1 MLRHLKTNPLTWF
14 LFVFLIGGC
23 AGKSPRSDGPI
34 SESVSTS
41 SPAPTIEPQPPPVEV
56 PVTPVAKKKIGL
68 VLGGAGVASFATVG
82 ILKRFQQEGIGIDF
96 IVTTGWPTLFSLGYG
111 FLKSVHDLEWFAMRL
126 QDKDFYA
133 ANFFDSGRE
142 FASHDKL
149 SKMVANAFKQDEL
162 EDSKIPVIISAAN
175 TEPGDPDVYERGD
188 WKSPLLKTMSVPGIY
203 RPYPQEADNKWVSSL
218 QGLDVTEATKRGP
231 DLVIAVSMYDDYF
244 AMLKKNTGKKEGTEA
259 LFRQLY
265 LTQLRNTIAR
275 EFKLAQLTSRIQI
288 DKNPNDFSAKRA
300 AILAGYKEGI
310 RLSKEIRRLVRE
322 SE

>member
-1 MLRHLKTNPLTWF
+1 MLR
-14 LFVFLIGGC
+14 FVKSTPWLYCLVVFFIWGC
-23 AGKSPRSDGPI
+23 VTKSPRAETPMADSSPSI
-34 SESVSTS
+34 
-41 SPAPTIEPQPPPVEV
+41 SPAPSIEPQPPAVEP
-56 PVTPVAKKKIGL
+56 PVTPVSKKRIGL

-82 ILKRFQQEGIGIDF
+82 ILKRFQQEGIGVDF

-133 ANFFDSGRE
+133 AGFFDSGRE

-149 SKMVANAFKQDEL
+149 SKLVSNAFKQDGI
-162 EDSKIPVIISAAN
+162 EDSKIPIIISAAN
-175 TEPGDPDVYERGD
+175 IEPGDPDVYERGD
-188 WKSPLLKTMSVPGIY
+188 WKNPLLKTMSVPGIY
-203 RPYPQEADNKWVSSL
+203 RPYPQDSDNKWVSSL
-218 QGLDVTEATKRGP
+218 QGLDVAEAIKRGP
-231 DLVIAVSMYDDYF
+231 DLIVAVSMYDDYF
-244 AMLKKNTGKKEGTEA
+244 ALLKKNAGKKEGTEA

-288 DKNPNDFSAKRA
+288 DKNPNDFTAKRA
-300 AILAGYKEGI
+300 AILAGYKEGS
-310 RLSKEIRRLVRE
+310 RLAREIRRLVRE